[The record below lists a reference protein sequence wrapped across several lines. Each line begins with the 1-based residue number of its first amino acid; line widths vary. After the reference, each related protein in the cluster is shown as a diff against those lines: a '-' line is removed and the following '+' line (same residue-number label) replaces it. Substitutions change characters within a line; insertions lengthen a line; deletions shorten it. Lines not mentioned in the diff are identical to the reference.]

1 MKQTVLN
8 ISTDVKRE
16 HQQSI
21 VEKWQRLCFVCDFI
35 DKIFTFSKKEL
46 VIEIFQLVWN
56 LEFSC
61 LNKLNINS
69 KKFKNCNVFGFV
81 IYICINFIFEKSC
94 L

>member
-8 ISTDVKRE
+8 ISTDVKRK
-16 HQQSI
+16 QFI
-21 VEKWQRLCFVCDFI
+21 VEKLQRLCFVCDFI

-46 VIEIFQLVWN
+46 VIEIFQLVWS

-61 LNKLNINS
+61 LNKLNS
-69 KKFKNCNVFGFV
+69 LYCNVCGFV
-81 IYICINFIFEKSC
+81 MYICINFIFEKSC